1 MQDGFRLRVHD
12 ALLHRETQMSLYFCI
27 SANRTK
33 NVHLAV
39 IASAVVQKVAD
50 TDGGGVE
57 QSLHVEKYLV
67 IIGPLQNGLN

>member
-1 MQDGFRLRVHD
+1 MQDGFHLRVHD

-27 SANRTK
+27 SARSSK
-33 NVHLAV
+33 NVDLAV
-39 IASAVVQKVAD
+39 IASAVVQEVAD

>member
-1 MQDGFRLRVHD
+1 MQDGFHLHVHD
-12 ALLHRETQMSLYFCI
+12 ALLHRETQMSLYIWI

-33 NVHLAV
+33 NVALAV

-57 QSLHVEKYLV
+57 QSLHVEK
-67 IIGPLQNGLN
+67 

>member
-1 MQDGFRLRVHD
+1 MQDGFRLHVHD
-12 ALLHRETQMSLYFCI
+12 ALLHRETQMSLYIWI
-27 SANRTK
+27 SARSSK
-33 NVHLAV
+33 NVELAV

-67 IIGPLQNGLN
+67 IIRPLQNGLN